1 MALVVPPSSGAAPE
15 EPTVGDAAGQPVP
28 SPRSGDAAG
37 QPVPVPRSGGA
48 AGDEAVT
55 AAVGRLAP
63 EYAGRVGPHLV
74 VRVERTC
81 RKELGGSPVGAMPEL
96 VERLAR
102 YRLDRHI
109 A

>member
-1 MALVVPPSSGAAPE
+1 MTLVVPPSSGRASD
-15 EPTVGDAAGQPVP
+15 EPTGPVGDVAEESFPPARV
-28 SPRSGDAAG
+28 
-37 QPVPVPRSGGA
+37 GGA
-48 AGDEAVT
+48 TGDDVVT
-55 AAVGRLAP
+55 AAVGRLAS

-74 VRVERTC
+74 VRVVRTC
-81 RKELGGSPVGAMPEL
+81 RRELGGSPVGAMPEL

>member
-1 MALVVPPSSGAAPE
+1 MPLVVPPSSGAAPD
-15 EPTVGDAAGQPVP
+15 EPTGPLGDTTGP
-28 SPRSGDAAG
+28 SIPTPRTSGAT
-37 QPVPVPRSGGA
+37 
-48 AGDEAVT
+48 GDEAVT

-74 VRVERTC
+74 VRVVRTA

>member
-1 MALVVPPSSGAAPE
+1 MTLVVPPNSGAAPD
-15 EPTVGDAAGQPVP
+15 EPTGPFGDAAGQSVP
-28 SPRSGDAAG
+28 APRT
-37 QPVPVPRSGGA
+37 
-48 AGDEAVT
+48 GDEAVT

-74 VRVERTC
+74 VRVVRTC
-81 RKELGGSPVGAMPEL
+81 RQELGGSPVGALPEL